1 MKILLIFI
9 FIFGAYPLFPQEN
22 LLTVEQAIERALNN
36 NATIKNSQYELES
49 QRQLRRTSFN
59 LPKTDVTLLY
69 GQYNSYISNDNNITV
84 SQVIPFSALGSQG
97 STNRALVRLGE
108 TKKEATENEVIYQV
122 RQVFHQLIYINA
134 RYELLQRQ
142 DSIYEG
148 FLKAASLRYQTG
160 ETNLLEQTIAEGQLN
175 EARNQL
181 KQLLVEI
188 TKLKTQLHLLLNSEE
203 LPETTSELSPI
214 PFDNVRDTMD
224 YVSSP
229 ALSHTRQRVEVA
241 VKEKKLQ
248 AARAAPDLLIGFFS
262 QTLVGGP
269 ANESG
274 VVATGSH
281 RFTGFQLGLALP
293 LWYAPH
299 HARVKAADFDR
310 RVAENNFDYH
320 QKSLRAQ
327 IVQATEQLNTYKSSL
342 DYYNTSG
349 LSNADRMLQQS
360 QIAFREGEIT
370 YAEYLLGVSNAM
382 TIREGYLTTLNDYNQ
397 AVIYIEYLIGNQ
409 K

>member
-1 MKILLIFI
+1 MKILLMFI
-9 FIFGAYPLFPQEN
+9 FLSGAYPLFSQGN
-22 LLTVEQAIERALNN
+22 VLTVEQAIERALKN

-69 GQYNSYISNDNNITV
+69 GQYNSYVSNDNNLTV
-84 SQVIPFSALGSQG
+84 TQVIPFSALGSQG
-97 STNRALVRLGE
+97 SANRALVRLGE
-108 TKKEATENEVIYQV
+108 IKQAVTENDVVYQV
-122 RQVFHQLIYINA
+122 RQVFHQLVYTNA

-160 ETNLLEQTIAEGQLN
+160 ETNILEQTIAEGRRN
-175 EARNQL
+175 ESGNQL

-188 TKLKTQLHLLLNSEE
+188 TKLRTQLRLLLNSEE
-203 LPETTSELSPI
+203 LPETTGELSPI
-214 PFDNVRDTMD
+214 PIETARDTMD
-224 YVSSP
+224 YISNPSL
-229 ALSHTRQRVEVA
+229 AHMRQRVEVA
-241 VKEKKLQ
+241 LREKKLQ
-248 AARAAPDLLIGFFS
+248 TARAAPDLLIGFFS
-262 QTLVGGP
+262 QTLIGGP
-269 ANESG
+269 SNETG
-274 VVATGSH
+274 VVATGKN
-281 RFTGFQLGLALP
+281 RFTGFQVGLALP
-293 LWYAPH
+293 LWYPAY

-310 RVAENNFDYH
+310 QAAENNFDYH

-327 IVQATEQLNTYKSSL
+327 IVQATEQVNTYKSSL
-342 DYYNTSG
+342 DYYITSG

-370 YAEYLLGVSNAM
+370 YAEYLLGVNNAM

-397 AVIYIEYLIGNQ
+397 AVIYIEYLTGNP